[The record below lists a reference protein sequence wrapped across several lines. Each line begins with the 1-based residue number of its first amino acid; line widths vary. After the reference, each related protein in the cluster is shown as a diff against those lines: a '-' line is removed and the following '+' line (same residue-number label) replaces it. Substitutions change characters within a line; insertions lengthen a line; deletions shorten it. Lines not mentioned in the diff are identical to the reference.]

1 MKLGAE
7 LKLVYIPLSGV
18 PKMGGVMP
26 EVWEQSLKKNFL
38 SLPLFPPDFREDL
51 LLPGFIY

>member
-18 PKMGGVMP
+18 PKMGDVMP